1 MDQAIDHL
9 NIQRDNLLEH
19 FIKGQKLALAK
30 INNNY
35 IASLFRAFAR
45 WKRAC
50 HGNEQ
55 KELGEQLGRTTQMI
69 GELRDHVGKLEGIN
83 QNLMVENEELRSA
96 ALDGIEIAKAVQDL
110 TKEREQLSS
119 DL

>member
-35 IASLFRAFAR
+35 LASLFRAFAR
-45 WKRAC
+45 WKRMC
-50 HGNEQ
+50 HSEEQ
-55 KELGEQLGRTTQMI
+55 KELGEHLGRTTNMI
-69 GELRDHVGKLEGIN
+69 DELGSHVSKLEGIN
-83 QNLMVENEELRSA
+83 KNLMVENEELRSA
-96 ALDGIEIAKAVQDL
+96 ALDGIEIAKAV
-110 TKEREQLSS
+110 
-119 DL
+119 